1 MCDANTKAAFTE
13 TGRVLLSAIL
23 LVCFARLQFRIF
35 CQIIVLFR
43 VCDEL
48 FREAP
53 SRLLILTYFTA
64 TLKWPSWVWESVPH
78 TVPVPALSH
87 TCVQAG

>member
-1 MCDANTKAAFTE
+1 MCDANAKAALAE

-23 LVCFARLQFRIF
+23 LVCFARLQFRILSPDF
-35 CQIIVLFR
+35 VLLR

-64 TLKWPSWVWESVPH
+64 TLK
-78 TVPVPALSH
+78 
-87 TCVQAG
+87 